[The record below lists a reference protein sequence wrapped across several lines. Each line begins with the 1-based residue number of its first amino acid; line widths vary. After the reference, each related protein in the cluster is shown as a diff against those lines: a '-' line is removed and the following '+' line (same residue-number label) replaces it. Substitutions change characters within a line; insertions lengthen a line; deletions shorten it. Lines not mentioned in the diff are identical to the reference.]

1 MRVAIDLLWVKHQK
15 VGGIESYVRN
25 LLDGFITLPNDYIFI
40 LLVSKD
46 NKESFLAYT
55 KDKRFDIVE
64 CPVISTKLLPTVIW
78 ENLKMDRLVTTLKVD
93 FCFVPY
99 YRCPVLPVKN
109 KYLTVL
115 HDLNAL
121 HFPEYFSKPKYIWL
135 KYYWK
140 YSLKN
145 AFKTV
150 AISRFVKDDIID
162 KYGIEDDKLEVVYNP
177 ISNELTVADF
187 AEVSK
192 KYGIE
197 DGNYLY
203 AVSSLHKHKNLMTL
217 MKMMKVLRERVCN
230 VPKLI
235 ISGISAGGNQELVD
249 YVTNNKLE
257 ELCLF
262 TKFIPT
268 EELNTLM
275 KHCKAFLFPSVFEGF
290 GMPPI
295 EAKRLGA
302 KVITTSC
309 ASIPEITKNKL
320 TYVKDPFNAEEW
332 AQIVI
337 DIDKIEQVSDNYVC
351 YDPPKV
357 ALQYFTLFKEIAEQQ
372 KCNG

>member
-1 MRVAIDLLWVKHQK
+1 MMKVAIDLLWVKHQK

-25 LLDGFITLPNDYIFI
+25 LLDGFLSLKEDFSFI

-46 NKESFLAYT
+46 NRDSFLEYQR
-55 KDKRFDIVE
+55 DKRITLVE

-78 ENLKMDRLVTTLKVD
+78 ENLKLDKLVTKLNVD

-121 HFPEYFSKPKYIWL
+121 HFPQYFSKPKYYWL

-140 YSLKN
+140 YSLRN
-145 AFKTV
+145 AFKTI
-150 AISRFVKDDIID
+150 AISTFVKEDIID
-162 KYGIEDDKLEVVYNP
+162 KYGIDSDKLKVVYNP
-177 ISNELTVADF
+177 ISNKLPVANFD
-187 AEVSK
+187 EISK

-197 DGNYLY
+197 DRGYLY

-217 MKMMKVLRERVCN
+217 MRMMTVLREKTNN

-235 ISGISAGGNQELVD
+235 ISGISAGGTKELSD
-249 YVTNNKLE
+249 YISNNKLE
-257 ELCLF
+257 DLCIF

-268 EELNTLM
+268 EELNALM
-275 KHCKAFLFPSVFEGF
+275 KHCKVFLFPSVFEGF

-309 ASIPEITKNKL
+309 ASIPEVTMNKL
-320 TYVKDPFNAEEW
+320 TYVSNALDAEEW
-332 AQIVI
+332 AQLVI
-337 DIDKIEQVSDNYVC
+337 NIDKIKQVAEDYVR
-351 YDPPKV
+351 YDPPTV
-357 ALQYFTLFKEIAEQQ
+357 ASQYFRLFKEIAQQ
-372 KCNG
+372 KK

>member
-1 MRVAIDLLWVKHQK
+1 MNIAIDLLWVKHQK

-25 LLDGFITLPNDYIFI
+25 LLDGLLTLSNDFLFI

-46 NKESFLAYT
+46 NKDTFLNYT
-55 KDKRFDIVE
+55 KDKRFRIKE

-78 ENLKMDRLVTTLKVD
+78 ENLKLDKLVTELDVD

-121 HFPEYFSKPKYIWL
+121 HFPQYFSKGKYYWL

-140 YSLKN
+140 YSLRN
-145 AFKTV
+145 AYKTV
-150 AISRFVKDDIID
+150 AISHFVKDDIID
-162 KYGIEDDKLEVVYNP
+162 KYNINPQKLEVIYNP
-177 ISNELTVADF
+177 IIRDMSVADF
-187 AEVSK
+187 EQVSK
-192 KYGIE
+192 KYGIKE
-197 DGNYLY
+197 NDYLY
-203 AVSSLHKHKNLMTL
+203 AVSSLHRHKNLMTL
-217 MKMMKVLRERVCN
+217 LKMMTVLREKVTN
-230 VPKLI
+230 PPKLV
-235 ISGISAGGNQELVD
+235 ISGISAGGTSELSG
-249 YVTNNKLE
+249 YIKENGLS

-268 EELNTLM
+268 EELNALM

-302 KVITTSC
+302 KVITTTC
-309 ASIPEITKNKL
+309 ASIPEVTMDKL
-320 TYVKDPFNAEEW
+320 TYVKDPFDAEEW
-332 AQIVI
+332 AQLVI
-337 DIDKIEQVSDNYVC
+337 DIDSVEQKAEDYGR
-351 YDPPKV
+351 YDPPIVAAQYYSLFEKV
-357 ALQYFTLFKEIAEQQ
+357 S
-372 KCNG
+372 NS